1 MELSRRVQALAP
13 SPTVAMMN
21 RAKALRAQGVDVLS
35 FSAGEPDFDTP
46 ERIKQAAA
54 GALERGETKYM
65 PTAGD
70 PETRK
75 VIAAKLTHENNI
87 PGVTPD
93 HVVISSG
100 GKHALYSLFHCL
112 FDPPTAGQAPM
123 EAVLPTPAWV
133 SYAPHVE
140 LAGGKVVEVP
150 AGPEAGFRITP
161 DQLRQ
166 AITARSRCLVLNS
179 PSNPCGTM
187 YTPEELKALAAV
199 VAEAARTVAPNL
211 VVISDEIY
219 EKIVYGGV
227 PHFSIGSVPEIAER
241 TVTVNGLSKAFAMT
255 GWRVGYAAGSGEFGL
270 KVAKGLSTL
279 QGQMSTNITSF
290 VYPAIR
296 TALTECAEDV
306 ERMRKAFA
314 NRAELIY
321 GIVSKMP
328 GVKVAKPTG
337 AFYVFP
343 DVSAYFGKKSA
354 GGREVKDAKSFC
366 EALLD
371 EGKVALVAGDEFG
384 GCGPRC
390 VRISFACSE
399 EQIEKG
405 MGRLGEF
412 LAGMK

>member
-21 RAKALRAQGVDVLS
+21 RAKTLRAQGVDVLS

-46 ERIKQAAA
+46 KRIKQAAVA
-54 GALERGETKYM
+54 ALERGETKYM

-75 VIAAKLTHENNI
+75 IIAAKLTSENGI
-87 PGVTPD
+87 PGVTAD

-112 FDPPTAGQAPM
+112 FDPPTPGHLPM
-123 EAVLPTPAWV
+123 EALLPTPTWV
-133 SYAPHVE
+133 SYAPHIE
-140 LAGGKVVEVP
+140 LAGGKVVEIP

-161 DQLRQ
+161 EQLRK
-166 AITARSRCLVLNS
+166 AITPRSRCLVLNS

-187 YTPEELKALAAV
+187 YSPEELKALAAV
-199 VAEAARTVAPNL
+199 VAEAAKTVAPNL

-219 EKIVYGGV
+219 EKIVYGGIA
-227 PHFSIGSVPEIAER
+227 HFSIGSVPAIAER

-270 KVAKGLSTL
+270 KLAKGLSTL

-296 TALTECAEDV
+296 TALTECADDV
-306 ERMRKAFA
+306 ERMRTAFA
-314 NRAELIY
+314 KRAELIY
-321 GIVSKMP
+321 ALLSQMP
-328 GVKVAKPTG
+328 NVKVAKPTG

-343 DVSAYFGKKSA
+343 DISAYFGKKSA
-354 GGREVKDAKSFC
+354 GGRDVKDAKSFC